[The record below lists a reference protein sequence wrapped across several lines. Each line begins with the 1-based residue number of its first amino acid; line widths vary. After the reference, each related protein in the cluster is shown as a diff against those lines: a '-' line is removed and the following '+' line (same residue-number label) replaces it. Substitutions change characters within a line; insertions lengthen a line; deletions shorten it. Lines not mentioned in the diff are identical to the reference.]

1 MSATTIPITLENKFL
16 LNREEVAEF
25 LRVSQRTADNLI
37 RRGEIKSIRI
47 GGSIRGRV
55 LVPRAALLRFA
66 GVSEGTN
73 NTR

>member
-25 LRVSQRTADNLI
+25 LRVSQRTVDNLI

-55 LVPRAALLRFA
+55 LVPRAELLRFA
-66 GVSEGTN
+66 GVSEGTD